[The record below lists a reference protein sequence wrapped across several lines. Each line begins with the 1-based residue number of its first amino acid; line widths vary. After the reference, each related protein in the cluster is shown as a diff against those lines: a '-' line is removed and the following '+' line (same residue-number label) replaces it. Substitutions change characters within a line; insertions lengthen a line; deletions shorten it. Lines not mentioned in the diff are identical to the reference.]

1 MSQRSHYKLIGN
13 RNFMNNAKRTA
24 LACMLGLT
32 SLSALAQDSATAGK
46 IQDAL
51 ELEYRTESELTRD
64 RNRNPAGAL
73 AFMGLRDDMSVFEF
87 GPGGGW
93 YTKILAPVLKEKGQL
108 AIGYKKEWLDEISEL
123 EEAPELSEVRRV
135 ALDMD
140 WNSELYAFEFNDID
154 FKSKDLDLFLNIR
167 EYHNLHGEE
176 RSEFNDAV
184 YAALK
189 PGGTYVVIDH
199 TRRHMQEDNFENRRR
214 EDPVTVL
221 VEIQESGFELVKS
234 SDMFYRLDDSLEYEV
249 GRRSVSGNT
258 DRFFFV
264 FKKPE

>member
-1 MSQRSHYKLIGN
+1 MKNTRIITIACVLA
-13 RNFMNNAKRTA
+13 FNNV
-24 LACMLGLT
+24 
-32 SLSALAQDSATAGK
+32 SALAQDSATATK
-46 IQDAL
+46 IQEAL
-51 ELEYRTESELTRD
+51 ELDYRTDAERARD
-64 RNRNPAGAL
+64 RNRNPTDAL
-73 AFMGLRDDMSVFEF
+73 AFMGLRDDMNVFEF

-93 YTKILAPVLKEKGQL
+93 YTKVLAPVLKEKGQL
-108 AIGYKKEWLDEISEL
+108 SIGYKGEWLDEISEL
-123 EEAPELSEVRRV
+123 EDAPELSEVRRV
-135 ALDMD
+135 DLAMD
-140 WNSELYAFEFNDID
+140 WNSELYAFEFNGMD

-167 EYHNLHGEE
+167 EYHNLHGTE
-176 RSEFNDAV
+176 RGEFNDAV

-199 TRRHMQEDNFENRRR
+199 TRRHMQEDNLENRRR

-221 VEIQESGFELVKS
+221 TEIQESGFELVKHS
-234 SDMFYRLDDSLEYEV
+234 SMFYRLDDSLEYEV